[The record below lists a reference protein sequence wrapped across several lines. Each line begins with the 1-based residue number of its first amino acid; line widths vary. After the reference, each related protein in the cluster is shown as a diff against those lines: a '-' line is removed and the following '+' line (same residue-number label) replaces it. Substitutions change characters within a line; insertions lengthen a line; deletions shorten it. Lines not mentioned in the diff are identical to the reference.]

1 MKAPLCYETSQRKKI
16 SLLRSISVILLGAFL
31 AGCNASKTETTITM
45 RGSNTIGEELAPRLI
60 EEYKKDHPNLVFDT
74 EFKATPYGIGALM
87 AGRCDIAAASRTVT
101 TNEQRMARD
110 RNIEFNDYLIGSYS
124 VAIVVNPGSPL
135 GDLTKDQVRD
145 IFTGAIQN
153 WKDVGGPDAP
163 IHLYVRDPIS
173 GTHIGFQE
181 LAMEK
186 KPYGPG
192 IKTFTNYEG
201 IVQAVAS
208 DPAGIGYSSINGT
221 KKANVKT
228 LSIGGVAPT
237 AASVNRGQYT
247 YARPLRL
254 YTDKVKETP
263 ETHEFVQFIVSSKGQ
278 QILTDMGY
286 VPRP

>member
-1 MKAPLCYETSQRKKI
+1 MKTPVSHETSCRNRI
-16 SLLRSISVILLGAFL
+16 SFLSSISVILLGAVL
-31 AGCNASKTETTITM
+31 AGCNASKTEPTITM

-60 EEYKKDHPNLVFDT
+60 EEYKKDHPTLVFDT
-74 EFKATPYGIGALM
+74 EFKATPYGVGALM
-87 AGRCDIAAASRTVT
+87 AGRCDIAAASRTLT
-101 TNEQRMARD
+101 TNEQKMASTRD
-110 RNIEFNDYLIGSYS
+110 IQFNDYVIGSYS
-124 VAIVVNPGSPL
+124 VAIVVNPGSPV
-135 GDLTKDQVRD
+135 GDLSKDQVRD
-145 IFTGAIQN
+145 IFTGVIQN
-153 WKDVGGPDAP
+153 WKDVGGSDAL

-186 KPYGPG
+186 KPYGDG

-201 IVQAVAS
+201 IVQAVAG

-237 AASVNRGQYT
+237 PALVNEGQYP

-254 YTDKVKETP
+254 YTDKAKETP

-286 VPRP
+286 VPHP